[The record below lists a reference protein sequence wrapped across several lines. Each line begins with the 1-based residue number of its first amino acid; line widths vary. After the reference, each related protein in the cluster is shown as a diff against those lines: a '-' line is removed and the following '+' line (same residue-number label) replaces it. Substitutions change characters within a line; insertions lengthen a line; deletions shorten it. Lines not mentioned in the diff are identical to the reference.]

1 MTLQVDVL
9 DAELIR
15 VCLTE
20 DGITNCCYVTS
31 HHLTEEK
38 AGQLRAANLRDASSA
53 LGVDPRQGYGA

>member
-20 DGITNCCYVTS
+20 DGITNCRYVTS

-38 AGQLRAANLRDASSA
+38 AGQLRAANLREASSA
-53 LGVDPRQGYGA
+53 LGVDPMAA

>member
-9 DAELIR
+9 DNELIR

-20 DGITNCCYVTS
+20 HGITNCCFVTS

-38 AGQLRAANLRDASSA
+38 EGQLRAANEREAA
-53 LGVDPRQGYGA
+53 AAYDPA

>member
-9 DAELIR
+9 DNELIR

-20 DGITNCCYVTS
+20 HGFTNCCFVTS

-38 AGQLRAANLRDASSA
+38 EGQLRAANEREAAAAYDIPA
-53 LGVDPRQGYGA
+53 

>member
-9 DAELIR
+9 DNELIR

-20 DGITNCCYVTS
+20 HGFTNCCFVTS

-38 AGQLRAANLRDASSA
+38 ERQLRVANEREAAAAYEFPS
-53 LGVDPRQGYGA
+53 

>member
-9 DAELIR
+9 DNELIR
-15 VCLTE
+15 VCLEE

-38 AGQLRAANLRDASSA
+38 EGQLRAANAREAAAAYVTS
-53 LGVDPRQGYGA
+53 

>member
-9 DAELIR
+9 DNELIR

-20 DGITNCCYVTS
+20 HGITNCCFVTS

-38 AGQLRAANLRDASSA
+38 ERQLRAANEREAAAAYDIPA
-53 LGVDPRQGYGA
+53 

>member
-9 DAELIR
+9 DNELIR
-15 VCLTE
+15 VCLEE

-38 AGQLRAANLRDASSA
+38 EGQLRAANAKQA
-53 LGVDPRQGYGA
+53 AEAYDPA

>member
-20 DGITNCCYVTS
+20 DGFTNCAFVTS
-31 HHLTEEK
+31 HHLTPDKER
-38 AGQLRAANLRDASSA
+38 QLKAANARDALDA
-53 LGVDPRQGYGA
+53 INP

>member
-20 DGITNCCYVTS
+20 HGITNCCYVTS

-38 AGQLRAANLRDASSA
+38 ERQLRAANEREAA
-53 LGVDPRQGYGA
+53 AAYDPS